1 LLGAKVGLERFFGNF
16 LNLNEKIGS
25 YLWAAKEPKRIGF
38 LGFGRFGD
46 LRVRKCLALGMWPAE
61 AKTSCFG
68 HFYSVGPGAL
78 LGTEHF
84 SRNFFDNCTILEL
97 LPTFLLVGCR
107 RGLNFEKH
115 QIAVPRVV
123 RAALGCLGRVWQNL
137 CGYRKLFCHV

>member
-1 LLGAKVGLERFFGNF
+1 LNRLPHGFLLGAKVGLERFFGNF

-61 AKTSCFG
+61 AKTSCFC

-107 RGLNFEKH
+107 RGLVFEKH
-115 QIAVPRVV
+115 QMAGPREV
-123 RAALGCLGRVWQNL
+123 RAALG
-137 CGYRKLFCHV
+137 